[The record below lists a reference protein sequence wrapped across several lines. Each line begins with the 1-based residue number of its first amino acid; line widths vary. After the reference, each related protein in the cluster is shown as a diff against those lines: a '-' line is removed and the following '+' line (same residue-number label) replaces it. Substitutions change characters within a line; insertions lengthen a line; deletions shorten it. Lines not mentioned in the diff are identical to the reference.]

1 MCGIKFG
8 GLLLV
13 FISLAVMI
21 FSLLRKEEP
30 FFNLRDIIKAHKQ
43 LIRGSEILFCIL
55 PLCFAVG
62 LSLLYTAGAQFYT
75 EISVIL
81 GIFLSMLLA
90 SLSILSNY
98 DFSTVKDASQ
108 REKGKK
114 VVRQTINAIMF
125 DSLLCVFLLLY
136 GLTIIVLSSGDFS
149 WIPISMNIIKA
160 IVSAIAY
167 YLFSVILLNLLL
179 IVKQMSKIIEFNIV
193 VKRDL

>member
-1 MCGIKFG
+1 MRGIKLC

-13 FISLAVMI
+13 LISSVIMI

-30 FFNLRDIIKAHKQ
+30 FFNLQDIIKAHKH
-43 LIRGSEILFCIL
+43 LVRGSEILFCII

-98 DFSTVKDASQ
+98 DFSTVTDANQ

-114 VVRQTINAIMF
+114 VVRETINAIMF
-125 DSLLCVFLLLY
+125 DAILCVFLLLY
-136 GLTIIVLSSGDFS
+136 GLIIIVLSGADYS
-149 WIPISMNIIKA
+149 WIPISMNIIKTA
-160 IVSAIAY
+160 VSAVAY
-167 YLFSVILLNLLL
+167 YLFVVILLNLLL

>member
-1 MCGIKFG
+1 MRGIKLC

-13 FISLAVMI
+13 LISSVIMI

-30 FFNLRDIIKAHKQ
+30 FFNLQDIIKAHKH
-43 LIRGSEILFCIL
+43 LVRGSEILFCII

-98 DFSTVKDASQ
+98 DFSTVTDANQ

-114 VVRQTINAIMF
+114 VVRETINAIMF
-125 DSLLCVFLLLY
+125 DAILCVFLLLY
-136 GLTIIVLSSGDFS
+136 GLIIIILSGGDYS
-149 WIPISMNIIKA
+149 WIPISMNIIKTA
-160 IVSAIAY
+160 VSAVAY
-167 YLFSVILLNLLL
+167 YLFVVILLNLLL

>member
-1 MCGIKFG
+1 MRGIKLC

-13 FISLAVMI
+13 LISSVIMI

-30 FFNLRDIIKAHKQ
+30 FFNLQDIIKAHKH
-43 LIRGSEILFCIL
+43 LVRGSEILFCIL

-98 DFSTVKDASQ
+98 DFSTVTDANQ

-114 VVRQTINAIMF
+114 VVRETINAIMF
-125 DSLLCVFLLLY
+125 DAILCVFLLLY
-136 GLTIIVLSSGDFS
+136 GLIIIVLSGGDYS
-149 WIPISMNIIKA
+149 WIPISMNIIKTA
-160 IVSAIAY
+160 VSAVAY
-167 YLFSVILLNLLL
+167 YLFVVILLNLLL

>member
-1 MCGIKFG
+1 MREIKLC

-13 FISLAVMI
+13 LISSAIMI
-21 FSLLRKEEP
+21 FSLFRKEEP
-30 FFNLRDIIKAHKQ
+30 FFNLRDIVKAHKQ
-43 LIRGSEILFCIL
+43 LVRGSEILFCII
-55 PLCFAVG
+55 PMCFAVG
-62 LSLLYTAGAQFYT
+62 LSLLYTAEAQFYT

-98 DFSTVKDASQ
+98 DFSTVTDANQ

-114 VVRQTINAIMF
+114 VVRETINAIMF
-125 DSLLCVFLLLY
+125 DAILCVFLLLY
-136 GLTIIVLSSGDFS
+136 GLIIIVLSGGGYS
-149 WIPISMNIIKA
+149 WIPISVDIINMV
-160 IVSAIAY
+160 ISAAAY
-167 YLFSVILLNLLL
+167 YLFAVILLNLLL

>member
-55 PLCFAVG
+55 PMCFAVG

-90 SLSILSNY
+90 SLSILGNY

>member
-1 MCGIKFG
+1 MRGIKLC

-13 FISLAVMI
+13 LISSVIMI

-30 FFNLRDIIKAHKQ
+30 FFNLQDIIKAHKH
-43 LIRGSEILFCIL
+43 LVRGSEILFCII

-90 SLSILSNY
+90 SLSILSNL
-98 DFSTVKDASQ
+98 DFSTVTDANQ

-114 VVRQTINAIMF
+114 VVRETINAIMF
-125 DSLLCVFLLLY
+125 DAILCVFLLLY
-136 GLTIIVLSSGDFS
+136 GLIIIVLSGGDYS
-149 WIPISMNIIKA
+149 WIPISMNIIKTA
-160 IVSAIAY
+160 VSAVAY
-167 YLFSVILLNLLL
+167 YLFVVILLNLLL

>member
-21 FSLLRKEEP
+21 FSLLRKEES

-55 PLCFAVG
+55 PMCFAVG

>member
-55 PLCFAVG
+55 PMCFAVG

-136 GLTIIVLSSGDFS
+136 WLTIIVLSSGDFS

>member
-55 PLCFAVG
+55 PMCFAVG
-62 LSLLYTAGAQFYT
+62 LALLYTAGAQFYT

-90 SLSILSNY
+90 SLSILKLKGLVLQSSRN
-98 DFSTVKDASQ
+98 SQARTVKS
-108 REKGKK
+108 
-114 VVRQTINAIMF
+114 N
-125 DSLLCVFLLLY
+125 
-136 GLTIIVLSSGDFS
+136 
-149 WIPISMNIIKA
+149 
-160 IVSAIAY
+160 
-167 YLFSVILLNLLL
+167 
-179 IVKQMSKIIEFNIV
+179 
-193 VKRDL
+193 

>member
-1 MCGIKFG
+1 MRGIKLC

-13 FISLAVMI
+13 LISSVIMI
-21 FSLLRKEEP
+21 VSLLRKEEP
-30 FFNLRDIIKAHKQ
+30 FFNLQDIIKAHKH
-43 LIRGSEILFCIL
+43 LIRGSEILFCII

-90 SLSILSNY
+90 SLSILGNY
-98 DFSTVKDASQ
+98 DFSTVTDANQ

-114 VVRQTINAIMF
+114 VVRETINAIMF
-125 DSLLCVFLLLY
+125 DAILCVFLLLY
-136 GLTIIVLSSGDFS
+136 GLIIIVLSGGDYL
-149 WIPISMNIIKA
+149 WIPMSMNIIKTV
-160 IVSAIAY
+160 VSAVAY
-167 YLFSVILLNLLL
+167 YLFVVILLNLLL

>member
-1 MCGIKFG
+1 MRGTKLC

-13 FISLAVMI
+13 LISSVIMI

-30 FFNLRDIIKAHKQ
+30 FFNLQDIIKAHKH
-43 LIRGSEILFCIL
+43 LVRGSEILFCII
-55 PLCFAVG
+55 PLCFAIG

-98 DFSTVKDASQ
+98 DFSTVTDANQ

-114 VVRQTINAIMF
+114 VVRETINAIMF
-125 DSLLCVFLLLY
+125 DAILCVFLLLY
-136 GLTIIVLSSGDFS
+136 GLIIIVLSGGDYS

-160 IVSAIAY
+160 AVSAVAY
-167 YLFSVILLNLLL
+167 YLFVVILLNLLL

>member
-1 MCGIKFG
+1 MRGIKLC

-13 FISLAVMI
+13 LISSVIMI

-30 FFNLRDIIKAHKQ
+30 FFNLQDIIKAHKH
-43 LIRGSEILFCIL
+43 LVRGSEILFCII

-62 LSLLYTAGAQFYT
+62 LSLLYTAGAQFYS

-98 DFSTVKDASQ
+98 DFSTVTDANQ

-114 VVRQTINAIMF
+114 VVRETINAIMF
-125 DSLLCVFLLLY
+125 DAILCVFLLLY
-136 GLTIIVLSSGDFS
+136 GLIIIVLSGGDYS
-149 WIPISMNIIKA
+149 WIPISMNIIKTA
-160 IVSAIAY
+160 VSAVAY
-167 YLFSVILLNLLL
+167 YLFVVILLNLLL

>member
-1 MCGIKFG
+1 MRGIKLC

-13 FISLAVMI
+13 LISSVIMI
-21 FSLLRKEEP
+21 VSLLRKEEP
-30 FFNLRDIIKAHKQ
+30 FFNLQDIIKAHKH
-43 LIRGSEILFCIL
+43 LVRGSEILFCII

-90 SLSILSNY
+90 SLSILGNY
-98 DFSTVKDASQ
+98 DFSTVTDANQ

-114 VVRQTINAIMF
+114 VVRETINAIMF
-125 DSLLCVFLLLY
+125 DAILCVFLLLY
-136 GLTIIVLSSGDFS
+136 GLIIIVLSGGDYL
-149 WIPISMNIIKA
+149 WIPMSMNIIKTV
-160 IVSAIAY
+160 VSAVAY
-167 YLFSVILLNLLL
+167 YLFVVILLNLLL

>member
-1 MCGIKFG
+1 
-8 GLLLV
+8 
-13 FISLAVMI
+13 
-21 FSLLRKEEP
+21 
-30 FFNLRDIIKAHKQ
+30 
-43 LIRGSEILFCIL
+43 
-55 PLCFAVG
+55 
-62 LSLLYTAGAQFYT
+62 
-75 EISVIL
+75 
-81 GIFLSMLLA
+81 
-90 SLSILSNY
+90 
-98 DFSTVKDASQ
+98 
-108 REKGKK
+108 
-114 VVRQTINAIMF
+114 MF

>member
-1 MCGIKFG
+1 MRGIKLC

-13 FISLAVMI
+13 LISSVIMI

-30 FFNLRDIIKAHKQ
+30 FFNLQDIIKAHKH
-43 LIRGSEILFCIL
+43 LVRGSEILFCIL
-55 PLCFAVG
+55 PMCFAVG

-98 DFSTVKDASQ
+98 DFSTVTDANQ

-114 VVRQTINAIMF
+114 VVRETINAIMF
-125 DSLLCVFLLLY
+125 DAILCVFLLLY
-136 GLTIIVLSSGDFS
+136 GLIIIVLSGGDYS
-149 WIPISMNIIKA
+149 WIPISMNIIKTA
-160 IVSAIAY
+160 VSAVAY
-167 YLFSVILLNLLL
+167 YLFVVILLNLLL

>member
-55 PLCFAVG
+55 PMCFAVG

-167 YLFSVILLNLLL
+167 YLFSVILLNLLQ

>member
-1 MCGIKFG
+1 MRGIKLC

-13 FISLAVMI
+13 LISSVIMI

-30 FFNLRDIIKAHKQ
+30 FFNLQDIIKAHKH
-43 LIRGSEILFCIL
+43 LVRGSEILFCII

-98 DFSTVKDASQ
+98 DFSTVTDANQ

-114 VVRQTINAIMF
+114 VVRETINAIMF
-125 DSLLCVFLLLY
+125 DAILCVFLLLY
-136 GLTIIVLSSGDFS
+136 GLIIIVLSGGDYS
-149 WIPISMNIIKA
+149 WIPISMNIIKTA
-160 IVSAIAY
+160 VSAVAY
-167 YLFSVILLNLLL
+167 YLFVVILLNLLGFFT
-179 IVKQMSKIIEFNIV
+179 KA
-193 VKRDL
+193 

>member
-1 MCGIKFG
+1 MRGIKLC

-13 FISLAVMI
+13 LISSVIMI

-30 FFNLRDIIKAHKQ
+30 FFNLQDIIKAHKH
-43 LIRGSEILFCIL
+43 LVRGSEILFCII

-98 DFSTVKDASQ
+98 DFSTVTDANQ

-114 VVRQTINAIMF
+114 VVRETINAIMF
-125 DSLLCVFLLLY
+125 AAILCVFLLLY
-136 GLTIIVLSSGDFS
+136 GLIIIVLSGGDYS
-149 WIPISMNIIKA
+149 WIPISMNIIKTA
-160 IVSAIAY
+160 VSAVAY
-167 YLFSVILLNLLL
+167 YLFVVILLNLLL

>member
-1 MCGIKFG
+1 MRGIKLC

-13 FISLAVMI
+13 LISSVIMI

-30 FFNLRDIIKAHKQ
+30 FFNLQDIIKAHKH
-43 LIRGSEILFCIL
+43 LVRGSEILFCII

-98 DFSTVKDASQ
+98 DFSTVTDANQ

-114 VVRQTINAIMF
+114 VVRETINAIMF
-125 DSLLCVFLLLY
+125 DAILCVFLLLY
-136 GLTIIVLSSGDFS
+136 GLIIIVLSGGDYS
-149 WIPISMNIIKA
+149 WIPISMNIIKTA
-160 IVSAIAY
+160 VSAVAY
-167 YLFSVILLNLLL
+167 YLFVVILLNLLL
-179 IVKQMSKIIEFNIV
+179 IVKQMSKISEFNIV

>member
-55 PLCFAVG
+55 PMCFAVG

-149 WIPISMNIIKA
+149 WIPISMNTIKA

>member
-43 LIRGSEILFCIL
+43 LIRGSEILFCII

-98 DFSTVKDASQ
+98 DFSTVTDANQ

-114 VVRQTINAIMF
+114 VVRETINAIMF
-125 DSLLCVFLLLY
+125 DAILCVFLLLY
-136 GLTIIVLSSGDFS
+136 GLIIIVLSGGDYS
-149 WIPISMNIIKA
+149 WIPISMNIIKTA
-160 IVSAIAY
+160 VSAVAY
-167 YLFSVILLNLLL
+167 YLFVVILLNLLL

>member
-1 MCGIKFG
+1 MRGIKLC

-13 FISLAVMI
+13 LISSVIMI

-30 FFNLRDIIKAHKQ
+30 FFNLQDIIKAHKH
-43 LIRGSEILFCIL
+43 LVRGSEILFCII

-98 DFSTVKDASQ
+98 DFSTVTDANQ

-114 VVRQTINAIMF
+114 VVRETINAIMF
-125 DSLLCVFLLLY
+125 DAILCVFLLLY
-136 GLTIIVLSSGDFS
+136 GLIIIVLSGGDYL
-149 WIPISMNIIKA
+149 WIPMSMNIIKTV
-160 IVSAIAY
+160 VSAVAY
-167 YLFSVILLNLLL
+167 YLFVVILLNLLL

>member
-1 MCGIKFG
+1 MRGIKLC

-13 FISLAVMI
+13 LISSVIMI

-30 FFNLRDIIKAHKQ
+30 FFNLQDIIKAHKH
-43 LIRGSEILFCIL
+43 LVRGSEILFCII

-98 DFSTVKDASQ
+98 DFSTVTDANQ
-108 REKGKK
+108 REKWKK
-114 VVRQTINAIMF
+114 VVRETINAIMF
-125 DSLLCVFLLLY
+125 DAILCVFLLLY
-136 GLTIIVLSSGDFS
+136 GLIIIVLSGGDYS
-149 WIPISMNIIKA
+149 WIPISMNIIKTA
-160 IVSAIAY
+160 VSAVAY
-167 YLFSVILLNLLL
+167 YLFVVILLNLLL

>member
-1 MCGIKFG
+1 MRGIKFG

-55 PLCFAVG
+55 PMCFAVG

>member
-1 MCGIKFG
+1 
-8 GLLLV
+8 
-13 FISLAVMI
+13 MI

-55 PLCFAVG
+55 PMCFAVG

>member
-1 MCGIKFG
+1 MRGIKLC

-13 FISLAVMI
+13 LISSVIMI
-21 FSLLRKEEP
+21 VSLLRKEEP
-30 FFNLRDIIKAHKQ
+30 FFNLQDIIKAHKH
-43 LIRGSEILFCIL
+43 LIRGSEILFCII

-90 SLSILSNY
+90 SLSILGNY
-98 DFSTVKDASQ
+98 DFSTVTDANQ

-114 VVRQTINAIMF
+114 VVRETINAIMF
-125 DSLLCVFLLLY
+125 DAILCVFLLLY
-136 GLTIIVLSSGDFS
+136 GLIIIVLSGGDYL
-149 WIPISMNIIKA
+149 WIPMSMNIIKTA
-160 IVSAIAY
+160 VSAVAY
-167 YLFSVILLNLLL
+167 YLFVVILLNLLL

>member
-1 MCGIKFG
+1 MRGIKLC

-13 FISLAVMI
+13 LISSVIMI

-30 FFNLRDIIKAHKQ
+30 FFNLQDIIKAHKH
-43 LIRGSEILFCIL
+43 LVRGSEILFCII

-98 DFSTVKDASQ
+98 DFSPVTDANQ

-114 VVRQTINAIMF
+114 VVRETINAIMF
-125 DSLLCVFLLLY
+125 DAILCVFLLLY
-136 GLTIIVLSSGDFS
+136 GLIIIVLSGGDYS
-149 WIPISMNIIKA
+149 WIPISMNIIKTA
-160 IVSAIAY
+160 VSAVTY
-167 YLFSVILLNLLL
+167 YLFVVILLNLLL

>member
-1 MCGIKFG
+1 MRGIKLC

-13 FISLAVMI
+13 LISSVIMI

-30 FFNLRDIIKAHKQ
+30 FFNLQDIIKAHKH
-43 LIRGSEILFCIL
+43 LVRGSEILFCII

-98 DFSTVKDASQ
+98 DFSTVTDANQ

-114 VVRQTINAIMF
+114 VVRETINAIMF
-125 DSLLCVFLLLY
+125 DAILCVFLLLY
-136 GLTIIVLSSGDFS
+136 GLIMIVLSGGDYS
-149 WIPISMNIIKA
+149 WIPISMNIIKTA
-160 IVSAIAY
+160 VSAVAY
-167 YLFSVILLNLLL
+167 YLFVVILLNLLL

>member
-43 LIRGSEILFCIL
+43 LIQGSEILFCIL
-55 PLCFAVG
+55 PMCFAVG
-62 LSLLYTAGAQFYT
+62 LSLLYTAGVQFYT

>member
-55 PLCFAVG
+55 PMCFAVG

-179 IVKQMSKIIEFNIV
+179 IVKQMSKIIEFTIV

>member
-55 PLCFAVG
+55 PMCFAVG

-90 SLSILSNY
+90 SLSFLSNY
-98 DFSTVKDASQ
+98 DFSTVTDANQ

-114 VVRQTINAIMF
+114 VVRETINAIMF
-125 DSLLCVFLLLY
+125 DAILCVFLLLY
-136 GLTIIVLSSGDFS
+136 GLIIIVLSGGDYS
-149 WIPISMNIIKA
+149 WIPISMNIIKTA
-160 IVSAIAY
+160 VSAVAY
-167 YLFSVILLNLLL
+167 YLFVVILLNLLL

>member
-1 MCGIKFG
+1 MRGIKLC

-13 FISLAVMI
+13 LISSVSMI

-30 FFNLRDIIKAHKQ
+30 FFNLQDIIKAHKH
-43 LIRGSEILFCIL
+43 LVRGSEILFCII

-62 LSLLYTAGAQFYT
+62 LSLLYTAGAQFYS

-98 DFSTVKDASQ
+98 DFSTVTDANQ

-114 VVRQTINAIMF
+114 VVRETINAIMF
-125 DSLLCVFLLLY
+125 DAILCVFLLLY
-136 GLTIIVLSSGDFS
+136 GLIIIVLSGGDYS
-149 WIPISMNIIKA
+149 WIPISMNIIKTT
-160 IVSAIAY
+160 VSAVAY
-167 YLFSVILLNLLL
+167 YLFVVILLNLLL

>member
-55 PLCFAVG
+55 PMCFAVG
-62 LSLLYTAGAQFYT
+62 LTLLYTAGAQFYT

>member
-1 MCGIKFG
+1 MRGIKLC

-13 FISLAVMI
+13 LISSVIMI
-21 FSLLRKEEP
+21 VSLLRKEEP
-30 FFNLRDIIKAHKQ
+30 FFNLQDIIKAHKH
-43 LIRGSEILFCIL
+43 LIRGSEILFCII

-98 DFSTVKDASQ
+98 DFSTVTDANQ
-108 REKGKK
+108 LEKGKK
-114 VVRQTINAIMF
+114 VVRETINAIMF
-125 DSLLCVFLLLY
+125 DAILCVFLLLY
-136 GLTIIVLSSGDFS
+136 GLIIIVLSGGDYS
-149 WIPISMNIIKA
+149 WIPISMNIIKTA
-160 IVSAIAY
+160 VSAVAY
-167 YLFSVILLNLLL
+167 YLFVVILLNLLL

>member
-1 MCGIKFG
+1 MRGIKLC

-13 FISLAVMI
+13 LISSVIMI

-30 FFNLRDIIKAHKQ
+30 FFNLQDIIKAHKH
-43 LIRGSEILFCIL
+43 LVRGSEILFCII

-98 DFSTVKDASQ
+98 DFSTVTDANQ
-108 REKGKK
+108 REKEKK
-114 VVRQTINAIMF
+114 VVRETINAIMF
-125 DSLLCVFLLLY
+125 DAILCVFLLLY
-136 GLTIIVLSSGDFS
+136 GLIIIVLSGGGYS
-149 WIPISMNIIKA
+149 WIPISVDIINMV
-160 IVSAIAY
+160 ISAAAY
-167 YLFSVILLNLLL
+167 YLFAVILLNLLL

>member
-1 MCGIKFG
+1 MRGIKLC

-13 FISLAVMI
+13 LISSVIMI

-30 FFNLRDIIKAHKQ
+30 FFNLQDIIKAHKH
-43 LIRGSEILFCIL
+43 LVRGSEILFCII

-98 DFSTVKDASQ
+98 DFSTVTDSNQ

-114 VVRQTINAIMF
+114 VVRETINAIMF
-125 DSLLCVFLLLY
+125 DAILCVFLLLY
-136 GLTIIVLSSGDFS
+136 GLIIIVLSGGDYS
-149 WIPISMNIIKA
+149 WIPISMNIIKTA
-160 IVSAIAY
+160 VSAVAY
-167 YLFSVILLNLLL
+167 YLFVVILLNLLL